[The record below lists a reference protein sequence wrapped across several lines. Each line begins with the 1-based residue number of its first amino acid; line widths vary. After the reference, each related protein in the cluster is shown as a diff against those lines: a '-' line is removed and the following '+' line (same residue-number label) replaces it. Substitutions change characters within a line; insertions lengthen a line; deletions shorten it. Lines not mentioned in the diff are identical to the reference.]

1 MLFRSGMATA
11 ATVGA
16 AEAAMAGLSPSGIL
30 RAAVAGAGAAGVK
43 LVFDAVER
51 KVAERALP
59 LALSQDPN
67 DLMIL
72 AKMVEKEPAT
82 SRVLEKLNSAMTVGA
97 PQYEKA
103 KERTGR
109 ATGGKVGRKT
119 TAETLIAMANRARK
133 KIQND
138 TKPILE
144 EPDEIVV
151 SALKVANKHI

>member
-1 MLFRSGMATA
+1 MLFRSNGTLGEIVLKNFCDMIATCK
-11 ATVGA
+11 TREG
-16 AEAAMAGLSPSGIL
+16 
-30 RAAVAGAGAAGVK
+30 
-43 LVFDAVER
+43 
-51 KVAERALP
+51 
-59 LALSQDPN
+59 
-67 DLMIL
+67 L

>member
-1 MLFRSGMATA
+1 MLFRSKIPSFARS
-11 ATVGA
+11 GA
-16 AEAAMAGLSPSGIL
+16 Y
-30 RAAVAGAGAAGVK
+30 
-43 LVFDAVER
+43 
-51 KVAERALP
+51 ALG
-59 LALSQDPN
+59 
-67 DLMIL
+67 
-72 AKMVEKEPAT
+72 E
-82 SRVLEKLNSAMTVGA
+82 
-97 PQYEKA
+97 A

-119 TAETLIAMANRARK
+119 TAETLITMANRARK